1 METQRESLGSRFGF
15 IMLAA
20 GSAIGLGNVW
30 RFPCMAGSNGGGLFV
45 MFYLLF
51 LLLLG
56 FPVMTMELAVGRASR
71 RNLYGAFR
79 DLPPNPPSRNPPT
92 LPDARSTSA

>member
-1 METQRESLGSRFGF
+1 MARDRETVSSRLGF

-30 RFPCMAGSNGGGLFV
+30 RFPYMTGSHGGGVFV
-45 MFYLLF
+45 LFYLLF

-56 FPVMTMELAVGRASR
+56 FPVMTMELAIGRASR

-79 DLPPNPPSRNPPT
+79 DLPAHQGQLLHLLLPT
-92 LPDARSTSA
+92 

>member
-1 METQRESLGSRFGF
+1 MARDRETVNSRLGF

-30 RFPCMAGSNGGGLFV
+30 RFPYMTGSHGGGVFV
-45 MFYLLF
+45 LFYLLF

-56 FPVMTMELAVGRASR
+56 FPVMTGAAMHSGATWGR
-71 RNLYGAFR
+71 
-79 DLPPNPPSRNPPT
+79 PW
-92 LPDARSTSA
+92 RSTRDGP